1 MSDKLKI
8 LGKIK
13 DRGIVAVVRAQTSR
27 EALKISE
34 AASNGGVD
42 IIEITM
48 TVPGAVDVIKE
59 LTETYENKAEDIT
72 IGAGSV
78 LEAETARACILA
90 GAEFIVGPSV
100 NKGMIDTCNKYDI
113 AVAAGAMTPT
123 EVVNAMEMGADI
135 VKVFPAGLFG
145 PSIIKAIKGPIPQ
158 ARLLPTGGVDQDN
171 VKKWIKAGS
180 FAVGAGSAICAGAKT
195 NNFEKVTKDA
205 QEFIKKIREARK

>member
-1 MSDKLKI
+1 MKDKFKI
-8 LGKIK
+8 IEKIH
-13 DRGIVAVVRAQTSR
+13 DRGIVAVVRANTGE

-34 AASNGGVD
+34 AANKGGVD

-59 LTETYENKAEDIT
+59 LTEIYENKEEDIT

-78 LEAETARACILA
+78 LDGETARACILA

-100 NKGMIDTCNKYDI
+100 NKGMINICNKYDI
-113 AVAAGAMTPT
+113 TVAAGAMTPT
-123 EVVNAMEMGADI
+123 EAVNAMEMGADI

-171 VKKWIKAGS
+171 VKKWIEAGS

-195 NNFEKVTKDA
+195 DNFEKVTRDA
-205 QEFIKKIREARK
+205 KEFVKKIEEARQ